1 VVSQKSLIISPKKF
15 LTQKSMQE
23 NSPGT
28 FASEIDHSLFY
39 QYSPKALETLL
50 IQEIDNIKNEEHE
63 SLRNSFKLP
72 QRVMLFKAAKLEQS
86 FENPILGPYR
96 YPSGVH
102 IFSEDRKLSSTFVG
116 QFSKGLR
123 NGVGHEIYEDGSGFH
138 GNYIDD
144 IQTGRGRIVSANGD
158 YYYGDFL
165 NGRQDGLGT

>member
-1 VVSQKSLIISPKKF
+1 
-15 LTQKSMQE
+15 M
-23 NSPGT
+23 
-28 FASEIDHSLFY
+28 FY
-39 QYSPKALETLL
+39 QYSPKALETLQ

-63 SLRNSFKLP
+63 SLRTSFKLP

-96 YPSGVH
+96 FPSGTH

-123 NGVGHEIYEDGSGFH
+123 NGVGHEVYEDGSGFH

-144 IQTGRGRIVSANGD
+144 VQTGRGRIVSANGD
-158 YYYGDFL
+158 YYYGDFVA
-165 NGRQDGLGT
+165 GL